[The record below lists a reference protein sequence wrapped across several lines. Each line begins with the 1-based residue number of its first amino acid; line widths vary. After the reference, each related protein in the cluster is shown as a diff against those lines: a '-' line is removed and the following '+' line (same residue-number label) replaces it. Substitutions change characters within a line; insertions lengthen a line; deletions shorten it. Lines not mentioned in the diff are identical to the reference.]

1 MFDSS
6 QTGRGDKQHLP
17 KGKLELLPSVPPK
30 RNSLCIVAALIFSL
44 GSWSYAQ
51 TLSLNG
57 PAAVNSVKPAPVS
70 EGIFTNL
77 PFKLSISADAGYDD
91 NVFTTHSDR
100 IGSGYNDFSLDV
112 GSHVGNQRSR
122 LDADLALGFEYY
134 WDVPGRSLE
143 PNITLN
149 LDSSHRFTPRLVLT
163 LTSSLAYQAQP
174 NFGIAGLA
182 TQNVGNYFFS
192 SSQISLGYDLT
203 RRLSTVTKY
212 NLSTY
217 FYENGI
223 QGAQQNRLEH
233 LVGQELRYM
242 LFPTITLVD
251 EYRFGYISYET
262 ANTDSYSHFI
272 LGGADATL
280 SPRLSMTLR
289 AGAELR
295 HNLQPGGTAV
305 TYPYVES
312 TLTYEY
318 KPSSFLQWYNRFG
331 LEQTGIGTGQY
342 TQAYRTG
349 LSVSHTFGRRMK
361 ANVGIYYSYLQY
373 QQPFSPPENDLD
385 GNATVS
391 YQIHR
396 SLSVQAGYTFT
407 EVFSEIA
414 ARSYYRNRVFLGGS
428 LAF

>member
-6 QTGRGDKQHLP
+6 QRAPDNKQHLP
-17 KGKLELLPSVPPK
+17 KRRLELVPFVPPK
-30 RNSLCIVAALIFSL
+30 RSPLCIVAALIFSL
-44 GSWSYAQ
+44 GSWSQAQ
-51 TLSLNG
+51 NLNLNG
-57 PAAVNSVKPAPVS
+57 PAAINSVKPAPIG
-70 EGIFTNL
+70 EGVFTNL

-100 IGSGYNDFSLDV
+100 MGSGYNDLSLDI
-112 GSHVGNQRSR
+112 GSHIGNQRSR
-122 LDADLALGFEYY
+122 LDGDVALGFEYY

-149 LDSSHRFTPRLVLT
+149 LDSSHRFTQRLMLT

-192 SSQISLGYDLT
+192 SSQISLGYAWSH
-203 RRLSTVTKY
+203 RFSTVTSY

-217 FYENGI
+217 FYENSI
-223 QGAQQNRLEH
+223 QAAQQNRLEH
-233 LVGQELRYM
+233 LLGQELRYM
-242 LFPTITLVD
+242 LFPTVTLVG

-295 HNLQPGGTAV
+295 HNLQPGGTGT
-305 TYPYVES
+305 TYPYGES
-312 TLTYEY
+312 TLSYEY
-318 KPSSFLQWYNRFG
+318 KPSSFLQWFNRFG
-331 LEQTGIGTGQY
+331 LEQTGIGIGQY
-342 TQAYRTG
+342 TETYRTG
-349 LSVSHTFGRRMK
+349 INVNRTLGRRMK
-361 ANVGIYYSYLQY
+361 AGLAIYYSYIQY
-373 QQPFSPPENDLD
+373 KQPVAPPENDLD
-385 GNATVS
+385 ANATVS

-407 EVFSEIA
+407 EVFSEIPS
-414 ARSYYRNRVFLGGS
+414 RSYYRNRISLGAS